1 MVYLDAGAP
10 EHVPSVFQR
19 KRVNDQRLRVDELK
33 LCVVDKGEQ
42 SRNIPWLFSPRRIK
56 TQLAR
61 SQISTD
67 FDYYPFRNLAQPT
80 SYFFVPPSFPPSPQA
95 IR

>member
-1 MVYLDAGAP
+1 MGDKQSGCSLRAWLVIVSESEQGARGFNRMTRAKAVCLDAGAP

-42 SRNIPWLFSPRRIK
+42 F
-56 TQLAR
+56 A
-61 SQISTD
+61 
-67 FDYYPFRNLAQPT
+67 
-80 SYFFVPPSFPPSPQA
+80 
-95 IR
+95 